1 VSALAN
7 DHRRVSPGT
16 LFFCV
21 PGFSRDGHDFAAE
34 AVARGAIALVVQ
46 RPVGAGV
53 PEVRVEDVRAAM
65 ARAAARF
72 HDDPSAA
79 LKVVGIT
86 GTNGKTTTAFL
97 TRELLDA
104 GTRLKVIGRAG
115 VGVDNVD
122 LDRATELGI
131 AVINAPGGNV
141 VSVAELV
148 FGVLVSLFRHV
159 HIADRLMREGKW
171 PRSQLGGLELRGRTL
186 SIVGLGRIGG
196 EVARRGKVFGMKLL
210 AYDPYVSEARFEEV
224 GIERAATLEE
234 ALERADV
241 VTLHVPL
248 TDETLNMI
256 GAAELARLHPGAII
270 LNYARGGIIM
280 EDALIEALQQN
291 RILAAGID
299 VFAKEPLAPD
309 HPIRSIPNILLTPH
323 LGASTAEA
331 QKSVSLEACAAV
343 RDALVTGDLSSAL
356 NGAGVGGTGWGE
368 LRPLVDLAER
378 LGRLGRALL
387 TGGLSSMELRYSGP
401 REEAPRALM
410 LAALQGALRDV
421 VEQRAI
427 NLVNAQHVAAERGI
441 ETSWTRGAPQAE
453 RGEEVELRMESGDRT
468 MKISGALLGES
479 HGRITRIGPFRV
491 DIAPRGTLLVL
502 RNRDVPGVIGR
513 VGSLLG
519 DEGVNIAEYHQ
530 ARLQVGGEALA
541 AVTID
546 TKLPAAVVQRLSA
559 LPEVLDVRQVEMEES
574 AGLPAYAES

>member
-1 VSALAN
+1 
-7 DHRRVSPGT
+7 
-16 LFFCV
+16 
-21 PGFSRDGHDFAAE
+21 
-34 AVARGAIALVVQ
+34 
-46 RPVGAGV
+46 
-53 PEVRVEDVRAAM
+53 
-65 ARAAARF
+65 
-72 HDDPSAA
+72 
-79 LKVVGIT
+79 
-86 GTNGKTTTAFL
+86 
-97 TRELLDA
+97 
-104 GTRLKVIGRAG
+104 
-115 VGVDNVD
+115 
-122 LDRATELGI
+122 
-131 AVINAPGGNV
+131 
-141 VSVAELV
+141 
-148 FGVLVSLFRHV
+148 
-159 HIADRLMREGKW
+159 
-171 PRSQLGGLELRGRTL
+171 
-186 SIVGLGRIGG
+186 
-196 EVARRGKVFGMKLL
+196 MKMI

-224 GIERAATLEE
+224 GVERVATLEE

-270 LNYARGGIIM
+270 LNYARGGIIV
-280 EDALIEALQQN
+280 EDALIEVLQEN

-309 HPIRSIPNILLTPH
+309 HPIRTLPNILLTPH

-368 LRPLVDLAER
+368 LRPLVELADR

-387 TGGLSSMELRYSGP
+387 TGGLSSIELRYSGP
-401 REEAPRALM
+401 REDAPRALL

-427 NLVNAQHVAAERGI
+427 NRVNAEHVARERGI
-441 ETSWTRGAPQAE
+441 RTAYGRSGAQPE
-453 RGEEVELRMESGDRT
+453 RGEEVELRVESDDRS
-468 MKISGALLGES
+468 MRIAGALLGD
-479 HGRITRIGPFRV
+479 HGRITRIGNFRV

-530 ARLQVGGEALA
+530 ARLQAGGEALA

-546 TKLPAAVVQRLSA
+546 TRLEPAVVQRLSA
-559 LPEVLDVRQVEMEES
+559 LPEVIDVRQVEMEES
-574 AGLPAYAES
+574 VGAPAYAES